1 MEFRRLTPNEFN
13 KVQEDFERFLSLNGV
28 KISEWENLRNTAP
41 QKMSELFEAFSDRII
56 EAQLNRTEYLH
67 HLSQNM
73 IRVYEF
79 HPEKLIMN
87 VLLVKDKNIGI
98 DFRDKATLSRVF
110 SGDSSIEF
118 HLEQQEKVYEV
129 SKAKE
134 IFALLDIGCRPASKA
149 MFLAIEKLNIT

>member
-28 KISEWENLRNTAP
+28 KLSEWEKLRNTAP
-41 QKMSELFEAFSDRII
+41 QKMSELFEAFSDRVI
-56 EAQLNRTEYLH
+56 ETQLNRTEYLH

-134 IFALLDIGCRPASKA
+134 IFALLDIGCRPANKA